1 MLHGALLAALNHLL
15 AGEEWAGKHLKPFA
29 GQTAR
34 LEVPPLVV
42 DLAITPEGRFV
53 SADSVSDTPATV
65 TITFPASA
73 PVRLLGGLA
82 DPSSLISSA
91 QIQGSADL
99 ADCLGFVFRN
109 LRWDVESDLAPLVG
123 DIAARRLVGF
133 GRQIIGW
140 QQQLAGNLA
149 RNLAEY
155 FTEERPAITSR
166 RDLAQFSRDVD
177 TVAASLARVER
188 RVGVLE
194 APRRTR

>member
-1 MLHGALLAALNHLL
+1 MLHRTLLAALNHLL
-15 AGEEWAGKHLKPFA
+15 AGEEWAAKHLKPFA
-29 GQTAR
+29 GQTIR
-34 LEVPPLVV
+34 LGLPPLVV

-53 SADSVSDTPATV
+53 SADGDTPATV
-65 TITFPASA
+65 TLTFPADA
-73 PVRLLGGLA
+73 PVRLLSGLG
-82 DPSSLISSA
+82 DPSTLMASA

-133 GRQIIGW
+133 GRQFIGW
-140 QQQLAGNLA
+140 QQQLAGNLV

-155 FTEERPAITSR
+155 FTEERPVISGR
-166 RDLAQFSRDVD
+166 RDVAQFSRDVD
-177 TVAASLARVER
+177 AAAASLDQVER
-188 RVGVLE
+188 RVGALE